1 MVAFNRVILA
11 GNLVRDPETRFA
23 PSGLAVTGFGIAVNH
38 RYKSNN
44 EVKEEV
50 SFFDIVVFGKMGE
63 NCAEYLSKGRPV
75 LVEGRLRQRR
85 WEADGVKRSKIE
97 VLAVEIEG
105 KQEQVEGL
113 PEKEKELAG
122 LITEIRAYYACPSSA
137 DPIHTHELGDFKY
150 ASLGYPMSPPPV
162 RR

>member
-11 GNLVRDPETRFA
+11 GNLVRDPETRFL
-23 PSGLAVTGFGIAVNH
+23 PSGLAVTSFGLAVNH

-50 SFFDIVVFGKMGE
+50 SFFDVVVFGKLGE

-97 VLAVEIEG
+97 IVADNVQFLGAPRGASAEPSG
-105 KQEQVEGL
+105 PTSPS
-113 PEKEKELAG
+113 PEAQDDD
-122 LITEIRAYYACPSSA
+122 IP
-137 DPIHTHELGDFKY
+137 F
-150 ASLGYPMSPPPV
+150 
-162 RR
+162 

>member
-11 GNLVRDPETRFA
+11 GNLVRDPETRFL
-23 PSGLAVTGFGIAVNH
+23 PSGLAVTSFGLAVNH

-50 SFFDIVVFGKMGE
+50 SFFDVVVFGKMGE

-97 VLAVEIEG
+97 IVADNVQFLGSPRGAPAEASAPAAPA
-105 KQEQVEGL
+105 
-113 PEKEKELAG
+113 PESQDDD
-122 LITEIRAYYACPSSA
+122 IP
-137 DPIHTHELGDFKY
+137 F
-150 ASLGYPMSPPPV
+150 
-162 RR
+162 